1 MPIIANRV
9 RNKQYSIELKKFV
22 LLFLKK
28 FCKIFP
34 VSACLYL
41 LYFPIPS
48 LSKLSLETYG
58 AILSVESL
66 VSENFIKSIKL
77 IHDQFPYFRKLE
89 VENIKL
95 RLQLS
100 HISNE
105 DKVITATISE
115 NRELKKLLKVV
126 DNLQCDYIT
135 SRLLG
140 ISNTPFSSSAI
151 VEVGSNNKV
160 KVNDLIINQDGLL
173 GKVINVSNNY
183 SSIMLLQ
190 DPNSRVPVLTSSSR
204 ERGILA
210 KKGNDMLLIY
220 LTEEHNIKIGELL
233 YTSGDGKIY
242 PYGILVG
249 RVKKI
254 KDNSVF
260 IELSANLKKA
270 EFVTI
275 TLKS

>member
-1 MPIIANRV
+1 M
-9 RNKQYSIELKKFV
+9 
-22 LLFLKK
+22 
-28 FCKIFP
+28 
-34 VSACLYL
+34 
-41 LYFPIPS
+41 
-48 LSKLSLETYG
+48 
-58 AILSVESL
+58 
-66 VSENFIKSIKL
+66 
-77 IHDQFPYFRKLE
+77 
-89 VENIKL
+89 
-95 RLQLS
+95 
-100 HISNE
+100 
-105 DKVITATISE
+105 
-115 NRELKKLLKVV
+115 
-126 DNLQCDYIT
+126 QCDYIT

-260 IELSANLKKA
+260 VELSANLKKA